1 MVKIIVAFSSGD
13 QCALFAS
20 LLEEAGFAIYRQC
33 TSGSEVRRAI
43 NQCHDGIVV
52 CSTRLPDC
60 TADEL
65 AWDLQDRAMMLVVG
79 RPQQLELCEYPQ
91 LFRLSSPFSKG
102 ELTSALNMLTQFYQ
116 MKLPRRSPQEK
127 QLIASAKEKLMQL
140 EDMTEPE
147 AHHVLQ
153 QLSMAK
159 GIRLADAARSL
170 LEKLS

>member
-79 RPQQLELCEYPQ
+79 RPQQLELCEYSQ

>member
-1 MVKIIVAFSSGD
+1 
-13 QCALFAS
+13 
-20 LLEEAGFAIYRQC
+20 
-33 TSGSEVRRAI
+33 
-43 NQCHDGIVV
+43 
-52 CSTRLPDC
+52 
-60 TADEL
+60 
-65 AWDLQDRAMMLVVG
+65 MMLVVG